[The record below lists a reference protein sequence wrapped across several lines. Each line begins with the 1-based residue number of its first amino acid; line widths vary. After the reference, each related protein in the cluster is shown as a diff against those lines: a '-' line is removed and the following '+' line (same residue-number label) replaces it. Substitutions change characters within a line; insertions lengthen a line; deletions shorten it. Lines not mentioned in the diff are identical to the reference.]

1 MIPLTYDDLLARSN
15 LPRLEARALLEH
27 ASGRRR
33 EWLIAHGDELP
44 AGDVAVEFSKLCER
58 RLAGTPIAY
67 LVGWR
72 EFYGRR
78 LLVSPDVLI
87 PRPET
92 ELLLEH
98 ALRLAPHQ
106 GRVLD
111 LGTGSGCIALSLAC
125 ERNDLDILATD
136 RSKAA
141 LHIARENAL
150 RLCRDGIERQ
160 RLQFLHSD
168 WWDQVPAHLGF
179 DLIVSNPP
187 YIDANDQHLQ
197 QGDLRFEP
205 RIALTDESNGLDSFR
220 KIASQAAKRLTQA
233 GCLLLEHGFDQAAA
247 LSELL
252 RQSGFGQVETHFD
265 AAGLPR
271 VTAAKLTSAKH
282 TS

>member
-1 MIPLTYDDLLARSN
+1 MIPLTYDELVVRSN

-27 ASGRRR
+27 ASGRSR

-44 AGDVAVEFSKLCER
+44 MPAVTVEFGRLCELR
-58 RLAGTPIAY
+58 RGGTPIAY

-78 LLVSPDVLI
+78 LLVGPDVLI

-92 ELLLEH
+92 ELLIEH
-98 ALRLAPHQ
+98 ALRLTPHQ

-111 LGTGSGCIALSLAC
+111 LGTGSGCIALSLVC

-136 RSKAA
+136 WSKAA
-141 LHIARENAL
+141 LQIARDNAL
-150 RLCRDGIERQ
+150 RLCRDGLERQ
-160 RLQFLHSD
+160 RLKFLLSD
-168 WWDQVPAHLGF
+168 WWDQVPADLRF

-187 YIDANDQHLQ
+187 YINVNDRHLL

-205 RIALTDESNGLDSFR
+205 RIALTDEGDGMDAFR
-220 KIASQAAKRLTQA
+220 KIASQAASRLTQA
-233 GCLLLEHGFDQAAA
+233 GYLLLEHGFDQAAA

-252 RQSGFGQVETHFD
+252 CQTGFEQVETHFD
-265 AAGLPR
+265 AASLPR
-271 VTAAKLTSAKH
+271 LTTAKLTSTKH
-282 TS
+282 TF